1 MDKTSSGHKTWKPR
15 NDKNE
20 TNNKREDD
28 KKKNHL
34 YCNSMIVGKE
44 KKDEINDIKVLDVF
58 NKF

>member
-1 MDKTSSGHKTWKPR
+1 MSKKIKSCDGHKTSSGHKTWKPR

-28 KKKNHL
+28 KNHL

-44 KKDEINDIKVLDVF
+44 KKERRN
-58 NKF
+58 